1 MTVDRLRNISLAV
14 AGVAIAAVL
23 LSLIWHVP
31 YLYTFIGV
39 AAWAF
44 VGHIVTADDDAP
56 GGWSDPHGAVPF
68 PWHVLAIKAA
78 ILALLVTV
86 AVIFPSLRTL
96 GGG

>member
-1 MTVDRLRNISLAV
+1 MTVDRRRNISLAV

-39 AAWAF
+39 ATWAF

-56 GGWSDPHGAVPF
+56 GGWSNPNGAVPF

>member
-1 MTVDRLRNISLAV
+1 MTVNRRRNISLAV
-14 AGVAIAAVL
+14 VGVAIAAFL

-31 YLYTFIGV
+31 YLYTLIGA

-56 GGWSDPHGAVPF
+56 GGWSNPDGAVPF
-68 PWHVLAIKAA
+68 PWHELAAKAA
-78 ILALLVTV
+78 LLALLVAI

>member
-1 MTVDRLRNISLAV
+1 MAV

-23 LSLIWHVP
+23 LSLIWRVP
-31 YLYTFIGV
+31 YIYTLIGA

-56 GGWSDPHGAVPF
+56 GGWSNPNGAVPF
-68 PWHVLAIKAA
+68 PWQALAVKAA
-78 ILALLVTV
+78 LLALLVAV
-86 AVIFPSLRTL
+86 AVIFPGLRTL